1 MYLLFFH
8 CYVLQYPWR
17 LGPFVRYW
25 CDNLILTN
33 SIAFFYTFWYH
44 IYCNATPA
52 LLIANLLYDS
62 AFLTLENKNI
72 EIIKWS
78 KLSFT
83 PPYYFFLRCNISVNS
98 TSFFLRA
105 TVSLRNVLGVVPLIF
120 LKNLQKF
127 CDEDRPILEAICSPS
142 SSVKRR

>member
-1 MYLLFFH
+1 MQILLF
-8 CYVLQYPWR
+8 YISTL
-17 LGPFVRYW
+17 LLSSAKSI
-25 CDNLILTN
+25 LIIHRQSEKVN
-33 SIAFFYTFWYH
+33 RS
-44 IYCNATPA
+44 A
-52 LLIANLLYDS
+52 LLIADLLYDS

-83 PPYYFFLRCNISVNS
+83 PLYYFFLRCNISVNS